1 MTAQPSPVSNH
12 SDLSVSM
19 LQATW
24 MSLLFALPPIILFL
38 AIYISRWGMASIARG
53 FEALAQNMPAFL
65 IAFVLG
71 VVLHEAVHG
80 LGWLVLGQKP
90 LSAVHFGFQWK
101 TLTPYAHLAE
111 PIDIRAY
118 RWSALLP
125 AIFIGAAPTIASLL
139 AGSPL
144 MLFFGL
150 AFILGA
156 GGDLFILWLIR
167 GVASGRQVM
176 DHPTRAGCFVLEH
189 NGLNSTTS
197 E

>member
-1 MTAQPSPVSNH
+1 MTAQPPTSSNQ

-19 LQATW
+19 ILAAW
-24 MSLLFALPPIILFL
+24 MSLLFALPPMILFL
-38 AIYISRWGMASIARG
+38 SFYISIWGMRSIARG
-53 FEALAQNMPAFL
+53 FDALAQHMLAFL
-65 IAFVLG
+65 IAFVFG
-71 VVLHEAVHG
+71 IVLHEAVHG

-101 TLTPYAHLAE
+101 TLTPYAHLTE
-111 PIDIRAY
+111 PIDIHAY
-118 RWSALLP
+118 RWSAVLP
-125 AIFIGAAPTIASLL
+125 AIFIGVIPTIAGIL

-167 GVASGRQVM
+167 GVSSGKQVI
-176 DHPTRAGCFVLEH
+176 DHPTRPGCFVLEH
-189 NGLNSTTS
+189 NGPNSISS